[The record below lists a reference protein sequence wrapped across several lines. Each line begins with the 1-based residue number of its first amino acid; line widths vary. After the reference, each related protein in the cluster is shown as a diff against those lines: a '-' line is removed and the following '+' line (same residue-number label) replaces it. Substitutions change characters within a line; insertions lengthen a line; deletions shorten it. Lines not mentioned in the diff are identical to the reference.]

1 LESGHNTGTIARGY
15 WLRALLDYSK
25 LERAYQAV
33 SVGLDIVESPLNVN
47 GKNCL
52 VEQGMAGGL
61 RPASAIPITIE

>member
-1 LESGHNTGTIARGY
+1 
-15 WLRALLDYSK
+15 LDYSK